1 MNEIPDKPL
10 SREEENRL
18 AREGTED
25 ARNLLVMHAMHE
37 ALAYAYRCCRG
48 GLDQDD
54 LFSLCYDSLQQA
66 AKNFK
71 PNVIRFFSYAKI
83 YVRRG
88 IAQMWRSKDVVRN
101 ASLHQT
107 EDYEP
112 SRPPDTRSMGGDQGG
127 DDYAFH
133 CDGMV
138 HGATSPFERSA
149 ELGVME
155 PEFEKI
161 HIGERMKLVQPI
173 IDRKL
178 NDKERMVLD
187 LVYNGD
193 LTYEQIGK
201 LLGVC
206 RERTRMIHFQAM
218 KKIRCELMRKK
229 TLFTE

>member
-18 AREGTED
+18 AKLNTED
-25 ARNLLVMHAMHE
+25 SRNILVMHAMHE

-48 GLDQDD
+48 NLPQDD
-54 LFSLCYDSLQQA
+54 LFSLCYDSLQSA
-66 AKNFK
+66 AKNFR
-71 PNVIRFFSYAKI
+71 PNIIRFFSYAKI

-101 ASLHQT
+101 ASLHET
-107 EDYEP
+107 GFEP
-112 SRPPDTRSMGGDQGG
+112 ASKPRDCRSMGGERGE
-127 DDYAFH
+127 DDFMEQTDPQFH
-133 CDGMV
+133 EDAHLEETFVEAGSV
-138 HGATSPFERSA
+138 
-149 ELGVME
+149 E
-155 PEFEKI
+155 PEFERI
-161 HIGERMKLVQPI
+161 HLAERMKMVQPI

-187 LVYNGD
+187 LFYNGD
-193 LTYEQIGK
+193 LTFEQIGK

-206 RERTRMIHFQAM
+206 RERTRMIHFQAL
-218 KKIRCELMRKK
+218 KKIRCELMRQK

>member
-25 ARNLLVMHAMHE
+25 AHNLLVMHAMHE

-48 GLDQDD
+48 NLQQDD

-71 PNVIRFFSYAKI
+71 PNIIRFFSYAKI

-101 ASLHQT
+101 ASMHET
-107 EDYEP
+107 DFEAASKPGEKPVWDG
-112 SRPPDTRSMGGDQGG
+112 DTL
-127 DDYAFH
+127 DDYDSSADPQFH
-133 CDGMV
+133 ESCHLEETFVEAGSV
-138 HGATSPFERSA
+138 
-149 ELGVME
+149 E

-161 HIGERMKLVQPI
+161 HLGERMKLVQPI